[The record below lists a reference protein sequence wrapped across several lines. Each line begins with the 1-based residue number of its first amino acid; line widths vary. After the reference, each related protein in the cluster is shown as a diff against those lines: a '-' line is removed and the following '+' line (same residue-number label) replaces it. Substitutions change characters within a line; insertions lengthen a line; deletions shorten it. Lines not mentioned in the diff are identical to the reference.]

1 MLQAM
6 QLQRV
11 EHDLATEQQ
20 WKTQTSGF
28 SLKVSALGEVT
39 WQMDFLKTVTS
50 ESPIHMI
57 FLPDDPD
64 TISVKW
70 WGL

>member
-11 EHDLATEQQ
+11 ERDLATEQQ
-20 WKTQTSGF
+20 WKTQVSGF

-50 ESPIHMI
+50 ESPTHMI
-57 FLPDDPD
+57 LLLDEPD
-64 TISVKW
+64 TSVKW